1 MLLGDIIRQNVRKFP
16 QRTAVVS
23 GETRLTYEE
32 LNSRVNRLA
41 KALLDMGMKKGDR
54 LAVLADT
61 CPEYVA
67 TYFACAKSGIIIVPV
82 NTMLDIGGVSSII
95 KSSGAVAIIF
105 GREYAGLAKPIGSEM
120 STLKHYLAIGQV
132 TGVADFQGTISGYSD
147 EEPEISVDEDD
158 IAWLCYTSGT
168 TGVPKGVMLSHKNII
183 SDVKDMILSGY
194 PNSRNEI
201 NLCLLPMS
209 HAGGMIQ
216 PLLHYIVGGTNV
228 LMEKYDPRL
237 FLELTQKE
245 RVTTILMV
253 PPMLASIIDVP
264 DITRYDVS
272 SLRLA
277 VTGGALIPDG
287 PAGKFNEIF
296 GDIILPTYAM
306 TEASIFIMIAPMLD
320 GALPEIKR
328 PGSIGKE
335 LVNVEA
341 RVVNEEGEDVAPG
354 EVGELLVTGDGIMK
368 GYWEMP
374 EETAKALEGGYLH
387 TGDLASRDEDGYYYI
402 IGRKKDIIFT
412 AGKEVLSPEIENV
425 ISLHPAVSEMAVVGV
440 PDEKLG
446 ELVKVFITLKRGE
459 EATEQEIT
467 EWCARYLED
476 YKVPK
481 MVCFVDSLPK
491 TASGKVQK
499 TALEKRA

>member
-1 MLLGDIIRQNVRKFP
+1 MLLGDIIRQNACKFP
-16 QRTAVVS
+16 HRTAVVS

-41 KALLDMGMKKGDR
+41 RALLDMGMKKGDR

-61 CPEYVA
+61 CPEYVV

-82 NTMLDIGGVSSII
+82 NTTLDIGGVSSII
-95 KSSGAVAIIF
+95 KGSGAVAIIF
-105 GREYAGLAKPIGSEM
+105 GQVYTGLAKPIGSEM
-120 STLKHYLAIGQV
+120 STIKHYLTIGEM
-132 TGVADFQGTISGYSD
+132 TGVHSFQEVIKGLSAD
-147 EEPEISVDEDD
+147 EPDVIVDEND

-183 SDVKDMILSGY
+183 SNIKDMILSGY
-194 PNSRNEI
+194 PNGRNEI
-201 NLCLLPMS
+201 NLSLVPMS
-209 HAGGMIQ
+209 HAAGMLH

-237 FLELTQKE
+237 FLEITQKE
-245 RVTTILMV
+245 KVTTTIITSPL
-253 PPMLASIIDVP
+253 LASIIDCP
-264 DITRYDVS
+264 DIGKYDVT

-277 VTGGALIPDG
+277 VTGGAIIPDG

-296 GDIILPTYAM
+296 GDIILPGYGM
-306 TEASIFIMIAPMLD
+306 TEASSFIMIAPMLE

-328 PGSIGKE
+328 PGSSGKE
-335 LVNVEA
+335 LVNVEV
-341 RVVNEEGEDVAPG
+341 RVVNEEGDDLASG
-354 EVGELLVTGDGIMK
+354 EVGELLIAGDNIMQ

-374 EETAKALEGGYLH
+374 EETARTLEGGYLH
-387 TGDLASRDEDGYYYI
+387 TGDLASRDEEGYYYI
-402 IGRKKDIIFT
+402 TGRKKDIIFT

-425 ISLHPAVSEMAVVGV
+425 ISLHPSVSEMAVIGV

-446 ELVKVFITLKRGE
+446 EMIKVFIALKRGKK
-459 EATEQEIT
+459 ATEQEII

-481 MVCFVDSLPK
+481 MVCFIDSLPK

-499 TALEKRA
+499 TALEKQK